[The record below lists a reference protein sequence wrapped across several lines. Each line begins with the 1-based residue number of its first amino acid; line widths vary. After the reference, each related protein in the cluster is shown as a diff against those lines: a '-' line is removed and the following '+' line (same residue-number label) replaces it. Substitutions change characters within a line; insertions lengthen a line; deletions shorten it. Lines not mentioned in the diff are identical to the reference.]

1 MSSITV
7 NKTPKGTEF
16 KNVPNVAIVYI
27 TEYDALGNGQ
37 TITCSEMCQKV
48 NDIYIPVNDGAKIYY
63 ANTVAKNDA
72 DKSELLGLFLERNA
86 FNNRKFPKLSQA
98 MKYFKED
105 EKGVSEVCTLVE
117 DYAKNYAKEYAD
129 KKAKEQ
135 VREIAKKLIKM
146 GMTSADIAT
155 ATQLTEEEIEK
166 LRSQ

>member
-86 FNNRKFPKLSQA
+86 FNNRKTK
-98 MKYFKED
+98 
-105 EKGVSEVCTLVE
+105 
-117 DYAKNYAKEYAD
+117 
-129 KKAKEQ
+129 
-135 VREIAKKLIKM
+135 RE
-146 GMTSADIAT
+146 
-155 ATQLTEEEIEK
+155 
-166 LRSQ
+166 

>member
-1 MSSITV
+1 M
-7 NKTPKGTEF
+7 
-16 KNVPNVAIVYI
+16 
-27 TEYDALGNGQ
+27 
-37 TITCSEMCQKV
+37 
-48 NDIYIPVNDGAKIYY
+48 
-63 ANTVAKNDA
+63 
-72 DKSELLGLFLERNA
+72 
-86 FNNRKFPKLSQA
+86 
-98 MKYFKED
+98 
-105 EKGVSEVCTLVE
+105 CTLVE